1 VDLAELTRLLATT
14 EDRPARMARVL
25 YLDDAGEPAGFADV
39 VGDPATVLDRLDTE
53 GADGLAIQL
62 WAFDG
67 AVQVPAAVGV
77 NRSGRWSLA
86 VAGGAGAGQAGDGHA
101 GDGPVEVALDD
112 RVPMAEDPA
121 VVASCWT
128 LVIHALA
135 ALDRADAI
143 PEPPDDPNPAA
154 YLAAAWL
161 GQQLAAA
168 ELVADTSDPVVRT
181 GPEDDAGTALG
192 VLELPDEAGL
202 VKALGLD
209 GALAGWDAVHA
220 AVADARADDA
230 SRLGRNGVAW
240 HAHDLLGDPG
250 RVLGALAA
258 AGHVDTA
265 DRIFATMIDR
275 GWVRP
280 VS

>member
-1 VDLAELTRLLATT
+1 MDLAELVHLLATT
-14 EDRPARMARVL
+14 EDRPVRMARVL
-25 YLDDAGEPAGFADV
+25 YLGDVGEPAGFVDV
-39 VGDPATVLDRLDTE
+39 VGDLATVLDRLDTE

-67 AVQVPAAVGV
+67 TVEVPAAVAA

-86 VAGGAGAGQAGDGHA
+86 VAGGAEAGHAADGH
-101 GDGPVEVALDD
+101 VEVALDD
-112 RVPMAEDPA
+112 RAPVAEDPA

-128 LVIHALA
+128 LAIHALA

-143 PEPPDDPNPAA
+143 PEPPDDPHPAA

-161 GQQLAAA
+161 GQQLAATD
-168 ELVADTSDPVVRT
+168 LVADTPGSVVRA
-181 GPEDDAGTALG
+181 GPDGGAAVALG
-192 VLELPDEAGL
+192 ALELPDEAGL
-202 VKALGLD
+202 VEALGLA

-220 AVADARADDA
+220 AVADARSDDA

-265 DRIFATMIDR
+265 DRLFATMIER

-280 VS
+280 LA